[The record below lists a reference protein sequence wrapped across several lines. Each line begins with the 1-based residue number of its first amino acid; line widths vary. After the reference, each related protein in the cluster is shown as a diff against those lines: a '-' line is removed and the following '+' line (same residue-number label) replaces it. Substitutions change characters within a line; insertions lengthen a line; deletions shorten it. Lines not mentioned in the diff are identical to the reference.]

1 MPAFLVDDVS
11 MITNKLRS
19 ASPLLLGSLAV
30 AALLLLGALVW
41 LLRGGHEQ
49 AAAPAPGTAPGTAA
63 RHGKVAQDTVQIG
76 GEQVAALDIGPVGER
91 SFSNQRKAIGN
102 IDFNQDKTVPV
113 FTAYQGRIASVLVKA
128 GDDVKAGQTL
138 YTVNVPDIA
147 QAATALISSAAT
159 LRNAN
164 ETLRR
169 ARVLA
174 GDNSIPQKELQQNE
188 SDQLSAEAN
197 YNAARKSLRLFGLS
211 DGDVARIERDH
222 AIDIEMPVRSP
233 IAGRVTSRL
242 AQVGLLVQPG
252 NAPAPV
258 TVSDMRTLWM
268 MANVPESE
276 LALYKIGQPVSVRV
290 QAYPDKTYAGR
301 VSYVGDSVDAN
312 SRRLV
317 VRADISDPAHEL
329 RPQMLADFSITVAAP
344 VTGVAVPATAVVRES
359 DGSNVVWVAG
369 DADAR
374 SARLV
379 RRKVEL
385 GRTEGGQVQIT
396 DGLRAGERIAR
407 TNALFLS
414 NLYATDTQ

>member
-1 MPAFLVDDVS
+1 

-19 ASPLLLGSLAV
+19 DSPLLLGSLA
-30 AALLLLGALVW
+30 AAVLLLLGGLAW
-41 LLRGGHEQ
+41 LLRGGHEP
-49 AAAPAPGTAPGTAA
+49 AAATAPNVSSSTAP

-76 GEQVAALDIGPVGER
+76 GEQAAALDIGPVGER

-102 IDFNQDKTVPV
+102 IDFNQDRTVPV

-211 DGDVARIERDH
+211 DGDIARIERDH

-344 VTGVAVPATAVVRES
+344 VTGVAAPATAVVRES
-359 DGSNVVWVAG
+359 DGSNVVWIAS
-369 DADAR
+369 DADTR
-374 SARLV
+374 GVRLV

-385 GRTEGGQVQIT
+385 GRTDGGQVQIT
-396 DGLRAGERIAR
+396 GGLRTGERIAR